1 MSLANVPVS
10 YVDCLHLSF
19 ISLYVSYLGTAVL
32 CTLTPKFRT
41 RCANAVLCRY
51 VYLLMGVLIGS
62 AVVPIACCLS
72 WSKCT
77 ATAAISGAWGGL
89 AASVTCWLV
98 YTKCVYGEITLDTTG
113 KVRLT
118 IAASIASGKSLHTI
132 NSRLL
137 RARRAC
143 DEVVCY
149 AGKTNSSAMSFV
161 HLGPAS
167 VNTLQASQCYN
178 AMSVIAALT
187 DCMISMAGM
196 LMLRARIAEGRSV
209 MKGHNVTTAS
219 SCFWALEGLLE

>member
-1 MSLANVPVS
+1 MSFAIVPVS

-32 CTLTPKFRT
+32 CTFMPAFRT
-41 RCANAVLCRY
+41 RYANAVLCRY

-113 KVRLT
+113 KVRLA
-118 IAASIASGKSLHTI
+118 IKASPASGKSLHTI
-132 NSRLL
+132 KGWLQ
-137 RARRAC
+137 RARRAY
-143 DEVVCY
+143 DEVFCY
-149 AGKTNSSAMSFV
+149 AGIDIAGALTLTLNSYA
-161 HLGPAS
+161 
-167 VNTLQASQCYN
+167 TSQCTW
-178 AMSVIAALT
+178 I
-187 DCMISMAGM
+187 
-196 LMLRARIAEGRSV
+196 RIY
-209 MKGHNVTTAS
+209 
-219 SCFWALEGLLE
+219 